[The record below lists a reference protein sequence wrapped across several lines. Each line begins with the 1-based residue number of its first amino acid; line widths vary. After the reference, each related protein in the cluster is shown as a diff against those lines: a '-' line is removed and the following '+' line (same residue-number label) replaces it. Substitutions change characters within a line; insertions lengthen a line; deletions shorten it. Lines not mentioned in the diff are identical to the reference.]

1 MTTGAS
7 APRRHPRSDDL
18 SDSHLSRRLGLAL
31 VLALVASAAGAQDTT
46 GAGAVRG
53 TVTDSRQQPVR
64 DVAVCLVEA
73 SRCAVTD
80 AQGAFAVVDV
90 RAGRYQLEVA
100 APGRPLLSSP
110 VDVRA
115 GLDATIEVT
124 LPDSGELQQTVT
136 VSAPVFVAAD
146 EVKTSSFLASSGD
159 ILRSAGSL
167 QDVTRYVQTLPGVVI
182 GTNDFR
188 NDLIVRGGS
197 PLENL
202 YVVDNVEIPNINTFA
217 NFASAGGTV
226 SILDAQLIQDVTFL
240 TGGFPASY
248 GNRTSSVLQTALREG
263 SRERVAGR
271 ATVGFAGA
279 GAVVEG
285 PLSGGRGSWIVSGR
299 RSFLDL
305 VTNDVGIGGV
315 PVQYTVN
322 GKLLVDIGS
331 RHRLWLLNVTGV
343 DEIRL
348 GLTEDSELSDELS
361 NFDIRYDGWR
371 SATGFN
377 WQQTFGT
384 RGVGLFGVTYS
395 RADVRQRVQ
404 DLVREGVPAPG
415 TPVEDQLASGV
426 TVFAED
432 SGESETTVKYDFTVY
447 APVVQKVQAGASVK
461 RLGIDYN
468 AASPFGTDSPYF
480 VLPDQNPFSLIERET
495 TSQWS
500 GYVQGSPRIG
510 SRLGVTAGVR
520 LDRYS
525 FLSAT
530 RVSPRAGVSLDVTR
544 DWSVRASAGRF
555 YQQPLFLFLTAFPDN
570 RPLRPFRADHL
581 VLGTDVT
588 RGFMRMTAEVYQKRY
603 AEYPVSRDVP
613 SLSLANVG
621 DTFAVREIL
630 FPLISA
636 GTGLVRGIE
645 LNIEQR
651 ASPARP
657 FYGQL
662 NVTASR
668 ARHAGSDAIRRPGS
682 FDYPVVVNA
691 LGGYRLSATWDLS
704 VRAAY
709 LSGRPFT
716 PYDAVLSSAQRRG
729 VYDLLLV
736 NANRTPD
743 YFRADVRVDRTF
755 RINDRPV
762 IVFVGVQNVTN
773 RRNIA
778 GYSWDRRANTQS
790 TQEQLGLFPIVG
802 LDWQF

>member
-1 MTTGAS
+1 
-7 APRRHPRSDDL
+7 
-18 SDSHLSRRLGLAL
+18 
-31 VLALVASAAGAQDTT
+31 
-46 GAGAVRG
+46 
-53 TVTDSRQQPVR
+53 
-64 DVAVCLVEA
+64 VE
-73 SRCAVTD
+73 
-80 AQGAFAVVDV
+80 
-90 RAGRYQLEVA
+90 
-100 APGRPLLSSP
+100 
-110 VDVRA
+110 VRA
-115 GLDATIEVT
+115 GLDATIDVT
-124 LPDSGELQQTVT
+124 VPDAGELRESVT
-136 VSAPVFVAAD
+136 VSAPLFVAAE
-146 EVKTSSFLASSGD
+146 EVKTSAFLVSTGD
-159 ILRSAGSL
+159 ILRSAGAL

-202 YVVDNVEIPNINTFA
+202 YIVDNVEIPNINTFA

-226 SILDAQLIQDVTFL
+226 SILDAQLIQDATFL

-263 SRERVAGR
+263 SRERVTGR

-285 PLSGGRGSWIVSGR
+285 PVAGGRGSWIVSGR
-299 RSFLDL
+299 RTFLDL
-305 VTNDVGIGGV
+305 VTDDVGIGGV
-315 PVQYTVN
+315 PVQYTAN
-322 GKLLVDIGS
+322 GKLVVDINP
-331 RHRLWLLNVTGV
+331 RHRVWLLNVTGL
-343 DEIRL
+343 DEVRL
-348 GLTEDSELSDELS
+348 GLTEDSDLSDELS

-395 RADVRQRVQ
+395 RAEVRQRVQ
-404 DLVREGVPAPG
+404 DLVREGVPPPG
-415 TPVEDQLASGV
+415 TPVEDQLAGGV

-432 SGESETTVKYDFTVY
+432 SGESETTVKYDFTGY
-447 APVVQKVQAGASVK
+447 APVLRKVQAGASLK
-461 RLGIDYN
+461 RLGISYN

-480 VLPDQNPFSLIERET
+480 VNPDQNPFSLIERET
-495 TSQWS
+495 TAQWS

-510 SRLGVTAGVR
+510 SRLAVTAGVR

-530 RVSPRAGVSLDVTR
+530 RVSPRAGVSVDLTP
-544 DWSVRASAGRF
+544 DWSVRGSAGRF
-555 YQQPLFLFLTAFPDN
+555 YQQPFFLFLTAFPGN
-570 RPLRPFRADHL
+570 RSLRPFRADHL

-588 RGFMRMTAEVYQKRY
+588 RGSMRMTAEIYQKRY
-603 AEYPVSRDVP
+603 AEYPVSSDVP
-613 SLSLANVG
+613 SLSLANIG

-630 FPLISA
+630 FPLVSA
-636 GTGLVRGIE
+636 GTGLARGIE
-645 LNIEQR
+645 LNVERR
-651 ASPARP
+651 ASTTSP

-662 NVTASR
+662 NVAVSR
-668 ARHAGSDAIRRPGS
+668 ARHAGADGVRRPGS

-691 LGGYRLSATWDLS
+691 LGGYRLSTKWDLS
-704 VRAAY
+704 LRAAY
-709 LSGRPFT
+709 LSGRPIT

-729 VYDLLLV
+729 IYELALI
-736 NANRTPD
+736 NANRMPD
-743 YFRADVRVDRTF
+743 YFRVDVRVDRTF

-762 IVFVGVQNVTN
+762 TVFVGVQNLAN
-773 RRNIA
+773 RKNVA

-790 TQEQLGLFPIVG
+790 TQEQLGFFPILG